1 MQITYTERK
10 CHIWDSTKDYT
21 EKKIQKL
28 EKFFAGDCVVH
39 VNYTLEKDDKCKVEI
54 TADYGGIIF
63 RAQETTKDFR
73 ESVDKIVDILIRQ
86 IRKHK
91 TKLEKRLKQSDFT
104 FERGFST
111 DTEDEDEDIITRRKS
126 LVVTTMSED
135 EAILQMNMVGHDFFV
150 FRSDANNRICIVYR
164 RKDGNYG
171 LIETE

>member
-1 MQITYTERK
+1 MQITYIEKK

-21 EKKIQKL
+21 EKKLKKL

-39 VNYTLEKDDKCKVEI
+39 VIYTLERDDNCKVEV
-54 TADYGGIIF
+54 TADYSGIIF

-73 ESVDKIVDILIRQ
+73 ESVDRIVDILIRQ

-91 TKLEKRLKQSDFT
+91 TKLEKRLKASDFT
-104 FERGFST
+104 FESGFSSAVE
-111 DTEDEDEDIITRRKS
+111 EDDEETIIRRKTI
-126 LVVTTMSED
+126 VVSPMSEE

-150 FRSDANNRICIVYR
+150 YRSDADNRICIVYR

-171 LIETE
+171 VIETE

>member
-1 MQITYTERK
+1 MQITYIEKK

-21 EKKIQKL
+21 EKKLKKL

-39 VNYTLEKDDKCKVEI
+39 VIYTLERDDNCKVEV
-54 TADYGGIIF
+54 TADYNGIIF

-73 ESVDKIVDILIRQ
+73 ESVDRIVDILIRQ

-91 TKLEKRLKQSDFT
+91 TKLEKRLKASDFS
-104 FERGFST
+104 FESGFSS
-111 DTEDEDEDIITRRKS
+111 DYDEEENEVITRRKS
-126 LVVTTMSED
+126 VIVKPMSEE
-135 EAILQMNMVGHDFFV
+135 EAVLQMNMIGHDFFV
-150 FRSDANNRICIVYR
+150 YRSDADNRICIVYR